1 MNWTVLKSAI
11 AAGKTDYKIKF
22 ASQMWATRPHLANIF
37 EKLLDQK
44 TFILP
49 AARILQPIYK
59 ITPFSPVFA
68 NSRKTSNR
76 NP

>member
-1 MNWTVLKSAI
+1 MR
-11 AAGKTDYKIKF
+11 AA
-22 ASQMWATRPHLANIF
+22 RPHLANIF

>member
-1 MNWTVLKSAI
+1 MAANHEPQATEQFFGAAVL
-11 AAGKTDYKIKF
+11 
-22 ASQMWATRPHLANIF
+22 Q
-37 EKLLDQK
+37 KLLDQK

-49 AARILQPIYK
+49 AARILQPIIYK

>member
-1 MNWTVLKSAI
+1 MQLQQEKLVAVS
-11 AAGKTDYKIKF
+11 F
-22 ASQMWATRPHLANIF
+22 APQMWATRPHLANIF